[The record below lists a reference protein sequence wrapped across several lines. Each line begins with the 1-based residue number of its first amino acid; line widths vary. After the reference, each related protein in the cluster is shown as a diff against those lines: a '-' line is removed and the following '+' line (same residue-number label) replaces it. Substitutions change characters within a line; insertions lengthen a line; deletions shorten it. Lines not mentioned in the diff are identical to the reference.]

1 MKRYV
6 FTVIAA
12 TLVFGAASAREVA
25 YCDSGFNIQAVSGDK
40 AVCQKKEKFWDD
52 VGNRACPPLYT
63 YSASKTEAPGDGG
76 DLCYDN
82 VAGITALPALLCVL
96 PGQRTDIRRGA
107 RDKCQVE
114 KERTVPGNIKT
125 RNE

>member
-12 TLVFGAASAREVA
+12 TLMFGAASAREVA
-25 YCDSGFNIQAVSGDK
+25 YCDSGFDIQAVSGDK
-40 AVCQKKEKFWDD
+40 AVCQKKERFWDD
-52 VGNRACPPLYT
+52 VGNRACPPLYS
-63 YSASKTEAPGDGG
+63 YSPGKTEAPNDGG

-82 VAGITALPALLCVL
+82 VAGITALPAILCL
-96 PGQRTDIRRGA
+96 PGQRTHIVRGG

-114 KERTVPGNIKT
+114 KERTIFGNIKT
-125 RNE
+125 RQE

>member
-1 MKRYV
+1 MKRYA

-12 TLVFGAASAREVA
+12 SLMLGAASAREVA
-25 YCDSGFNIQAVSGDK
+25 FCDPGFDIQAVSGDK

-52 VGNRACPPLYT
+52 VSNRACPGPTT
-63 YSASKTEAPGDGG
+63 YSASKTEANDGG

-82 VAGITALPALLCVL
+82 ASGMIAVPAILCLL

-114 KERTVPGNIKT
+114 KERTVFGNIKT
-125 RNE
+125 RTE